1 MRIRQLRA
9 FMTRDNDRPRVL
21 VAIDTDEGITGW
33 GVEIDEE
40 VLKRD
45 GYIHWQ
51 RKVPTKPD
59 GSSGY
64 V

>member
-1 MRIRQLRA
+1 MRDPYLPKDGYLELRP
-9 FMTRDNDRPRVL
+9 DRP
-21 VAIDTDEGITGW
+21 GW
-33 GVEIDEE
+33 GVEIDED

-51 RKVPTKPD
+51 RNVPTKPD